1 MTMLTSQHSE
11 TVEHSSTNNQQVNQT
26 QTELESQGVV
36 FDARDRLDGNLD
48 HTTVRQAVAIPS
60 VGSEHAITSFRS

>member
-1 MTMLTSQHSE
+1 MTLLTLQHFE
-11 TVEHSSTNNQQVNQT
+11 TVAHSRINNQQVNQT
-26 QTELESQGVV
+26 QTELESQDVV

-48 HTTVRQAVAIPS
+48 DTTVRQAVAIPS